1 MGVPG
6 SIASYVFDTGD
17 GLALVD
23 TGPST
28 TLPALERGLQKLGAA
43 SSDVRHI
50 LLTHIHFDHA
60 GAAGSLAA
68 RLPRASVYVHERG
81 AKHLSRPE
89 RLIASA
95 AQIYGDQMQTLWGE
109 MQPVPAERLIVLHGG
124 ETLAFSGLPEG
135 VKVHYTPGHA
145 VHHVSYHAGDDLY
158 VGDVGGVRIA
168 LPQTSAPA
176 HPAARHRPGGLGAE
190 YRPAARPPGPAA
202 APGAFRQLC
211 AERSALGRPDRQ
223 HPHRRAAGRHPA
235 GGGRGPGK
243 RHPHLQRRVA
253 ADLDAEEPGLAD
265 KFVLACPPWMS
276 VQGLARYFREAG
288 TEAVRREG
296 AGRRRRRARTRHRRG
311 AEPRAERHRGAL
323 HARQPRHGR
332 AGPPDPRRPIAR
344 RRHGPGARRGG

>member
-1 MGVPG
+1 VASLGAGANLIDLNFMGVPG

-28 TLPALERGLQKLGAA
+28 TLPALERGLHKLGADL
-43 SSDVRHI
+43 SDVRHI

-68 RLPRASVYVHERG
+68 RLPRARVYVHERG

-95 AQIYGDQMQTLWGE
+95 AQIYGDQMETLWGE
-109 MQPVPAERLIVLHGG
+109 MQPVPAERLTVLHGG

-168 LPQTSAPA
+168 LPQSP
-176 HPAARHRPGGLGAE
+176 RPPTPPPDIDLGAWAQSIALL
-190 YRPAARPPGPAA
+190 RGLPARRLHLAHFGSYVQSAA
-202 APGAFRQLC
+202 HWDGLLANIRTDAQRVGTRL
-211 AERSALGRPDRQ
+211 
-223 HPHRRAAGRHPA
+223 AAGEDLENVTRTFSTE
-235 GGGRGPGK
+235 
-243 RHPHLQRRVA
+243 LQ

-276 VQGLARYFREAG
+276 VQGLARYFRQE
-288 TEAVRREG
+288 
-296 AGRRRRRARTRHRRG
+296 
-311 AEPRAERHRGAL
+311 
-323 HARQPRHGR
+323 ARQK
-332 AGPPDPRRPIAR
+332 I
-344 RRHGPGARRGG
+344 GGQA